1 MALSSCAETFLSSS
15 SSCATLRS
23 DASVPP
29 PSPPPWASRARSSAT
44 SFSAAARS
52 RSASTARFSASRR
65 FLSAAAA
72 RIFATDSVRVICD
85 PSPPPPPPVEL
96 TSAGEDDEAPAPSP
110 SPSLPELASGVA
122 YVASGFS
129 VDIAADPP
137 GVPLI
142 SCRMACTVA
151 SIAVRTASTSLGSSA
166 CRITSR
172 CASFA
177 ATTSP
182 RDRADARVQLP
193 MDWNGKLPSVPF
205 LPSSRTPRLDTST
218 ATVASFFPSRSWMRS
233 PAKVLEAPDI
243 FPRRSY

>member
-1 MALSSCAETFLSSS
+1 MTRL
-15 SSCATLRS
+15 
-23 DASVPP
+23 
-29 PSPPPWASRARSSAT
+29 
-44 SFSAAARS
+44 
-52 RSASTARFSASRR
+52 R

-85 PSPPPPPPVEL
+85 PSPPPPPVEL
-96 TSAGEDDEAPAPSP
+96 TSAGEDDEAPAPSA

-137 GVPLI
+137 GVLLI

-172 CASFA
+172 CALFA
-177 ATTSP
+177 ATTRP